1 MCQDNQG
8 VIEVQSPD
16 VLGIDL
22 GTTNSSVAIYRRGK
36 IQVIPLDGELSMP
49 SAVRFKNRK
58 KNDVVVGK
66 PAKKYILIKPDEIFT
81 SVKSLMGD
89 NEWMD
94 KSEIRNKFNIE
105 GELFTPTDIASI
117 ILQELVAKANGSE
130 YGSNLDYGANG
141 SFVKAVITVP
151 ANSSPVYKQHVM
163 EAAEKAG
170 LGETDEF
177 GNVKHDANGHIVG
190 VYILEEPTAAA
201 LAYAQNMGFDDT
213 KNKEQHILVY
223 DFGGGTFD
231 ATVLRLK
238 SEIGK
243 APEFTKLSTYGIA
256 DLGGDTIDWVL
267 AKMIAKHIQDE
278 TDIDV
283 LSNPSSIEAKSRI
296 KELAEEAKIKF
307 SVGDES
313 DVEIELSSVVLDSEK
328 AEKRS
333 SNVIISRESFISEIT
348 PLLEKTIEC
357 VRTVLNAASIDAD
370 NIDRVVLVGGSSK
383 APWVKKIITENL
395 REPYMAPNVDTVVA
409 QGASYYGFMAPE
421 RPDPIIPP
429 KTSHNYGIE
438 VQSGLFSPLV
448 LKDIPFGE
456 EEFISYE
463 ATFYNSND
471 SGRATVAGF
480 ITQDEVQYTE
490 NEKGARIS
498 ELLVIQENKMG
509 EPMFK
514 HIGEFDIT
522 IPRKPAGEVAIVLT
536 MKVFKDNH
544 IEVVA
549 TAEGKE
555 TPIIWKY

>member
-1 MCQDNQG
+1 MKPKAS
-8 VIEVQSPD
+8 EY

-22 GTTNSSVAIYRRGK
+22 GTTNSSVAIYKKGQM
-36 IQVIPLDGELSMP
+36 QVIPMEGNLSMP

-58 KNDVVVGK
+58 KDSVVVGK
-66 PAKKYILIKPDEIFT
+66 QAKQYVIIKPDEVFT

-94 KSEIRNKFNIE
+94 KSEIRNKFNLE
-105 GELFTPTDIASI
+105 GEQFTPTDIASL
-117 ILQELVAKANGSE
+117 ILQELIAKAEDTGE
-130 YGSNLDYGANG
+130 GNG
-141 SFVKAVITVP
+141 SFEQAVITVP

-243 APEFTKLSTYGIA
+243 APQFTRLSTYGIA
-256 DLGGDTIDWVL
+256 DLGGDTIDWAL

-283 LSNPSSIEAKSRI
+283 LCNPSSVEAKSRI

-307 SVGDES
+307 SVGDET
-313 DVEIELSSVVLDSEK
+313 DVEIELTSVVLDSENP
-328 AEKRS
+328 EKRA

-348 PLLEKTIEC
+348 PLLEKTLEC
-357 VRTVLNAASIDAD
+357 VKTVLNAASIDVD

-395 REPYMAPNVDTVVA
+395 REPYMAQNVDTVVA
-409 QGASYYGFMAPE
+409 QGASYYGFMGPE
-421 RPDPIIPP
+421 VSTPAS
-429 KTSHNYGIE
+429 TSHNYGIE

-463 ATFYNSND
+463 ATFYNPND

>member
-1 MCQDNQG
+1 MCQGNQG
-8 VIEVQSPD
+8 VTEVQSPD
-16 VLGIDL
+16 FLGIDL

-36 IQVIPLDGELSMP
+36 IQVIPLRDGELSMP

-141 SFVKAVITVP
+141 SFVKAIITVP

-243 APEFTKLSTYGIA
+243 APEFTRLSTYGIA

-395 REPYMAPNVDTVVA
+395 REPYMAQNVDTVVA
-409 QGASYYGFMAPE
+409 QGASYYGFMGPE
-421 RPDPIIPP
+421 INTPP
-429 KTSHNYGIE
+429 ATSHNYGIE

-498 ELLVIQENKMG
+498 ELLVIQENRMG

>member
-8 VIEVQSPD
+8 VREIQSPD
-16 VLGIDL
+16 MLGIDL
-22 GTTNSSVAIYRRGK
+22 GTTNSSVAIYRGGQIR
-36 IQVIPLDGELSMP
+36 VISMDGNLSMP
-49 SAVRFKNRK
+49 SAVRFKNHK

-66 PAKKYILIKPDEIFT
+66 QAKQYIIIKPDEVFT

-89 NEWMD
+89 NEWMN

-105 GELFTPTDIASI
+105 GEQFTPSDIAAI
-117 ILQELVAKANGSE
+117 ILQELVAKANDSE
-130 YGSNLDYGANG
+130 FGTDNNYGANG
-141 SFVKAVITVP
+141 TFVKAVITVP

-177 GNVKHDANGHIVG
+177 GNVKHDANGHVVG
-190 VYILEEPTAAA
+190 VSILEEPTAAA

-231 ATVLRLK
+231 ATVLKLK

-243 APEFTKLSTYGIA
+243 APQFTRLSTYGIT
-256 DLGGDTIDWVL
+256 DLGGDTIDWIL

-278 TDIDV
+278 TDIDIFC
-283 LSNPSSIEAKSRI
+283 NPSSIEAKARI

-307 SVGDES
+307 SVGDET
-313 DVEIELSSVVLDSEK
+313 DVEIELTSVVLDAENP
-328 AEKRS
+328 EKRS
-333 SNVIISRESFISEIT
+333 SNVIISRESFTSEIT
-348 PLLEKTIEC
+348 PLLEKTLEC
-357 VRTVLNAASIDAD
+357 VKTVLKAASVDSD

-395 REPYMAPNVDTVVA
+395 REPYMAQNADTVVA
-409 QGASYYGFMAPE
+409 QGASYYGFMGPE
-421 RPDPIIPP
+421 VSTPAS
-429 KTSHNYGIE
+429 TSHNYGIE
-438 VQSGLFSPLV
+438 VQYGLFSPLV

-456 EEFISYE
+456 EEYISYE
-463 ATFYNSND
+463 ATFFNSND
-471 SGRATVAGF
+471 SGRATVTGF
-480 ITQDEVQYTE
+480 ITQDEVQFTE

-498 ELLVIQENKMG
+498 EFLVIQENQLG

>member
-8 VIEVQSPD
+8 VKEVPSPD
-16 VLGIDL
+16 FLGIDL

-36 IQVIPLDGELSMP
+36 IQVITMDGKLSMP
-49 SAVRFKNRK
+49 SAVRFKNRM
-58 KNDVVVGK
+58 KNEVVVGK
-66 PAKKYILIKPDEIFT
+66 QAKEYILIKPDEVFT

-94 KSEIRNKFNIE
+94 KSEIRNKFNIG
-105 GELFTPTDIASI
+105 GEQFTPTDIASI
-117 ILQELVAKANGSE
+117 ILQELVAKANESE
-130 YGSNLDYGANG
+130 YGSNSNYGANG

-151 ANSSPVYKQHVM
+151 ANSSPVYKQHIM

-231 ATVLRLK
+231 ATVLKLK

-243 APEFTKLSTYGIA
+243 APQFTRLSTYGITG
-256 DLGGDTIDWVL
+256 LGGDTIDWVL

-283 LSNPSSIEAKSRI
+283 LCNPSSIEAKSRI

-307 SVGDES
+307 SVGDET
-313 DVEIELSSVVLDSEK
+313 DVEIELTSVVLDSENV
-328 AEKRS
+328 EKRS

-357 VRTVLNAASIDAD
+357 VNTVLNAASIDAD

-395 REPYMAPNVDTVVA
+395 REPYMAQNVDTVVA
-409 QGASYYGFMAPE
+409 QGASYYGFMGPE
-421 RPDPIIPP
+421 VSTPAS
-429 KTSHNYGIE
+429 TSHNYGIE

-448 LKDIPFGE
+448 LKDVPFGE
-456 EEFISYE
+456 NEFISYE

-498 ELLVIQENKMG
+498 EFLVIQNNKMG

>member
-81 SVKSLMGD
+81 SFKSLMGD

-243 APEFTKLSTYGIA
+243 APEFTRLSTYGIA

-267 AKMIAKHIQDE
+267 VKMIAKHIQDE

-328 AEKRS
+328 VEKRS

-395 REPYMAPNVDTVVA
+395 REPYMAQNVDTVVA
-409 QGASYYGFMAPE
+409 QGASYYGFMGPE
-421 RPDPIIPP
+421 INTPP
-429 KTSHNYGIE
+429 ATSHNYGIE

>member
-8 VIEVQSPD
+8 MVEIQSPD
-16 VLGIDL
+16 FLGIDL
-22 GTTNSSVAIYRRGK
+22 GTTNSSVAIYRKGQ
-36 IQVIPLDGELSMP
+36 IQVIPMDGNPSMP

-66 PAKKYILIKPDEIFT
+66 QAKQYIIIKPDEVFT
-81 SVKSLMGD
+81 SVKSIMED
-89 NEWMD
+89 NDWMD

-105 GELFTPTDIASI
+105 GEQFTPTDIASI
-117 ILQELVAKANGSE
+117 ILRELVAKANDSVFGTD
-130 YGSNLDYGANG
+130 NNYGANG
-141 SFVKAVITVP
+141 TFVKAVITVP

-177 GNVKHDANGHIVG
+177 GNVKHDANGYVVG
-190 VYILEEPTAAA
+190 VSILEEPTAAA

-231 ATVLRLK
+231 ATVLKLK

-243 APEFTKLSTYGIA
+243 APQFTRLSTYGIS

-267 AKMIAKHIQDE
+267 VKTIAKHIQDE

-283 LSNPSSIEAKSRI
+283 LCNPASIEAKSII
-296 KELAEEAKIKF
+296 KELAEAAKIKF
-307 SVGDES
+307 SVSEDT
-313 DVEIELSSVVLDSEK
+313 DVEIELGSVMIDADSP
-328 AEKRS
+328 EKRA

-348 PLLEKTIEC
+348 PLLEKTIGC
-357 VRTVLNAASIDAD
+357 VKTVLKAASLKSDDI
-370 NIDRVVLVGGSSK
+370 NRIVLVGGSSK
-383 APWVKKIITENL
+383 APWVKNIITENFKA
-395 REPYMAPNVDTVVA
+395 PYMAQNVDTVVA
-409 QGASYYGFMAPE
+409 KGASYYGFMGPE
-421 RPDPIIPP
+421 ITTPP
-429 KTSHNYGIE
+429 STSHNYGIE
-438 VQSGLFSPLV
+438 IQSGLFSPLV
-448 LKDIPFGE
+448 LKDIPFDDKE
-456 EEFISYE
+456 YISYE
-463 ATFYNSND
+463 ATFFNSND
-471 SGRATVAGF
+471 SGRATIAGF
-480 ITQDEVQYTE
+480 ITQDEIQFTE

-498 ELLVIQENKMG
+498 EFLVIQENSLG

-522 IPRKPAGEVAIVLT
+522 IPRRPAGEVAIVLT

-555 TPIIWKY
+555 TPVVWKY